1 MKKGGRLAAV
11 IRKEFEDVCVW
22 CMCGGGSGTRAEI
35 KQDVQYEEGDKTTLF
50 RCEQQRRVQHVGYD
64 AM

>member
-1 MKKGGRLAAV
+1 MCACGA
-11 IRKEFEDVCVW
+11 CVE
-22 CMCGGGSGTRAEI
+22 GGSGTRAEI